1 MLPSSYDEIWEYT
14 DLRDVFN
21 IMRNEWVNCGEPLP
35 PSLMG
40 PLIKSLK
47 RTENLFD
54 KISSWNKA
62 VLMGPA
68 GRSVGVPLSLALRS
82 APPSGG
88 DL

>member
-14 DLRDVFN
+14 DLRDVFKV
-21 IMRNEWVNCGEPLP
+21 MRNEWMRCGEPLP
-35 PSLMG
+35 LSLMG

-62 VLMGPA
+62 VLMRPA
-68 GRSVGVPLSLALRS
+68 ARLRDVPLSLALRGAADS
-82 APPSGG
+82 W
-88 DL
+88 